1 MLKNLNK
8 FVWAVILALPILANS
23 ASAQTPV
30 AASTPK
36 VDTTMETEQI
46 DIIKPY
52 QPILADAVKMN
63 FSPEMPK
70 VKIEV
75 PKLTYNVPTR
85 LLAVVPQSPELKA
98 VMLPK
103 DKQVLVLPTLYAK
116 LGFGNYT
123 TPYVDLRYNNV
134 NNASFRYGVNLF
146 HHSSNSAPNPV
157 QRFAQSKAQLQYQY
171 LMPANVLEGDITY
184 TNDVFR
190 PYSMNTESHKLS
202 VNDKYMTHIVAP
214 TIIFRK
220 LNVDENK
227 ELDYKLTVKPYL
239 LSRLDSTYHTISENG
254 VWAEAKVQK
263 PFENGSIAGIKVS
276 EDYNSFSSAHQ
287 TWDPS
292 LTVYKNALISASPF
306 YNIEQKEWFAR
317 IGANVQF
324 SQKASY
330 INPDVEL
337 GKDLIAQNLQV
348 YLGMK
353 GNVLKNTYRSLL
365 NVSPVLDSTLIKNT
379 IRQDIFLGLR
389 GSFNKEFTYNARFAY
404 VQTKHQGFLT
414 MADSNNLR
422 NYHMQYVDGK
432 ASQFNVHAE
441 VNYNKSEIIRAGFWA
456 DYTNYYLPNKF
467 YANFTPAFIS
477 GLQANYKYEQNW
489 EFGMQVFGWS
499 NRQYMRGSALE
510 TLKGSVDL
518 NLNAYYHYNS
528 NVSAY
533 IQLNNVANQKYSYTL
548 GYPVYGINGM
558 LGVVLRY

>member
-1 MLKNLNK
+1 MKQSFK
-8 FVWAVILALPILANS
+8 YIAALCISLPFLGNS
-23 ASAQTPV
+23 ASAQTPI
-30 AASTPK
+30 AAVTPK

-70 VKIEV
+70 VKLDV
-75 PKLTYNVPTR
+75 PKLSYNVPTR
-85 LLAVVPQSPELKA
+85 LLAVLPQSPELKA

-103 DKQVLVLPTLYAK
+103 DKQQLVLPTLYAK

-190 PYSMNTESHKLS
+190 PYALNNENHKVS
-202 VNDKYMTHIVAP
+202 INDKFMTHILAP
-214 TIIFRK
+214 TIVFRK

-227 ELDYKLTVKPYL
+227 ELDYKLTVKPYM
-239 LSRLDSTYHTISENG
+239 LSRFDSTSHSIGENG

-263 PFENGSIAGIKVS
+263 PIENGALAGIKLV
-276 EDYNSFSSAHQ
+276 EDYSSFFNNVHP

-292 LTVYKNALISASPF
+292 LTIYRNSLISVTPF
-306 YNIEQKEWFAR
+306 YNMEQKEWFAR
-317 IGANVQF
+317 LGANVQF
-324 SQKASY
+324 SQGTSY
-330 INPDVEL
+330 INPDLEL

-353 GNVLKNTYRSLL
+353 GNVVKNTYRSLL
-365 NVSPVLDSTLIKNT
+365 ANTPVLDSTLIKNT

-422 NYHMQYVDGK
+422 NYHIQYVDTK

-441 VNYNKSEIIRAGFWA
+441 VNYNKSEIIRAGLWA

-467 YANFTPAFIS
+467 YANFAPAFVG

-499 NRQYMRGSALE
+499 NRHYMRGTSLEKLNGSAD
-510 TLKGSVDL
+510 V
-518 NLNAYYHYNS
+518 NLNVYYHYNS

-533 IQLNNVANQKYSYTL
+533 IQLNNIANQKYSYTL
-548 GYPVYGINGM
+548 GYPVYGINGVI
-558 LGVVLRY
+558 GVVFRY

>member
-1 MLKNLNK
+1 MKQSFKYIATLLISCTL
-8 FVWAVILALPILANS
+8 FEYT
-23 ASAQTPV
+23 ASAQTPI
-30 AASTPK
+30 AALTPK

-52 QPILADAVKMN
+52 QPILADAVKIN

-75 PKLTYNVPTR
+75 PKLTYSVPTR
-85 LLAVVPQSPELKA
+85 LLTVLPQSPELKA

-103 DKQVLVLPTLYAK
+103 DKQQLVLPTLYAK

-190 PYSMNTESHKLS
+190 PYALNSESYKVSMN
-202 VNDKYMTHIVAP
+202 DKFMTHIVAP

-220 LNVDENK
+220 LNADENK

-239 LSRLDSTYHTISENG
+239 LSRLDSTTHSISENG

-263 PFENGSIAGIKVS
+263 PLENGAIAGIRIS
-276 EDYNSFSSAHQ
+276 EDFNSFSSAHA

-292 LTVYKNALISASPF
+292 LTSYKNSLLSASPF

-317 IGANVQF
+317 LGANVQL
-324 SQKASY
+324 SQGASY

-353 GNVLKNTYRSLL
+353 GNVLKNTYRSMFAL
-365 NVSPVLDSTLIKNT
+365 SPVLDSTLIKNT

-422 NYHMQYVDGK
+422 NYHMHYVDTK

-441 VNYNKSEIIRAGFWA
+441 LNYNKSEIIRAGLWA

-467 YANFTPAFIS
+467 YANFAPAFVG

-499 NRQYMRGSALE
+499 NRQYMRGNSLEKLSGSAD
-510 TLKGSVDL
+510 V
-518 NLNAYYHYNS
+518 NLNASYHYNS

-533 IQLNNVANQKYSYTL
+533 IQLNNIANQKYSYTL
-548 GYPVYGINGM
+548 GYPVYGINGVV
-558 LGVVLRY
+558 GVVLRY

>member
-1 MLKNLNK
+1 MKK
-8 FVWAVILALPILANS
+8 QSVKYILALAISFPLFVNF
-23 ASAQTPV
+23 ASAQTTV
-30 AASTPK
+30 AAITPK

-70 VKIEV
+70 VKMEV
-75 PKLTYNVPTR
+75 PKLSYNVPSR

-103 DKQVLVLPTLYAK
+103 DKQKLVLPTLYAK

-190 PYSMNTESHKLS
+190 PYALNTESNKISL
-202 VNDKYMTHIVAP
+202 NDKFMTHILAP

-220 LNVDENK
+220 LNQDENK
-227 ELDYKLTVKPYL
+227 ELDYKLSVKPYM
-239 LSRLDSTYHTISENG
+239 LSRLDSTFRSINETGI
-254 VWAEAKVQK
+254 WAEAKVQK
-263 PFENGSIAGIKVS
+263 PFEDGSIAGIKVS
-276 EDYNSFSSAHQ
+276 EDYNSFSSTHSS
-287 TWDPS
+287 WDPT
-292 LTVYKNALISASPF
+292 LTIYKNSLITASPF
-306 YNIEQKEWFAR
+306 YNIEKKEWFAR
-317 IGANVQF
+317 IAANVQF
-324 SQKASY
+324 SQNASY
-330 INPDVEL
+330 IHPDIEL
-337 GKDLIAQNLQV
+337 GKDLISQNLQV
-348 YLGMK
+348 YLGYK
-353 GNVLKNTYRSLL
+353 GNVLKNTYRSMLAF
-365 NVSPVLDSTLIKNT
+365 SPVLDSTLIKNT

-389 GSFNKEFTYNARFAY
+389 GSFNKVFTYNARFAY
-404 VQTKHQGFLT
+404 VQARHQGFLT
-414 MADSNNLR
+414 MLDSNNLR
-422 NYHMQYVDGK
+422 NYRMEFIDTK

-441 VNYNKSEIIRAGFWA
+441 VNYNKSEIIRAGLWA

-467 YANFTPAFIS
+467 YANFAPAFVG

-510 TLKGSVDL
+510 TLKGSADV

-528 NVSAY
+528 NMSAY

-548 GYPVYGINGM
+548 GYPVYGINGVI
-558 LGVVLRY
+558 GVVLRY

>member
-1 MLKNLNK
+1 MFKQSLKYS
-8 FVWAVILALPILANS
+8 LALGIAFCTS
-23 ASAQTPV
+23 GTFAFAQTP
-30 AASTPK
+30 AAAINPK

-70 VKIEV
+70 LKLEA

-85 LLAVVPQSPELKA
+85 LLSVVPQSPELKA

-103 DKQVLVLPTLYAK
+103 DKQQLVLPTLYAK

-123 TPYVDLRYNNV
+123 SPYVDLRYNNV

-184 TNDVFR
+184 TNDVYR
-190 PYSMNTESHKLS
+190 PYAMNTESNKLS
-202 VNDKYMTHIVAP
+202 INDKFMTHVLTP

-220 LNVDENK
+220 LNADENK
-227 ELDYKLTVKPYL
+227 DLDYKVSVKPYL
-239 LSRLDSTYHTISENG
+239 LSRLDSTYHSVNETG
-254 VWAEAKVQK
+254 VWAEAKIQK
-263 PFENGSIAGIKVS
+263 PLENASIAGIKIT
-276 EDYNSFSSAHQ
+276 EDYNSFSSAHA
-287 TWDPS
+287 TWDPA
-292 LTVYKNALISASPF
+292 LTTYKNSLLGFAPF
-306 YNIEQKEWFAR
+306 YNMEQKEWFAR
-317 IGANVQF
+317 IAANVQL
-324 SQKASY
+324 SQNATY
-330 INPDVEL
+330 VHPDIEL

-348 YLGMK
+348 YLGVK
-353 GNVLKNTYRSLL
+353 GNVIKNTYRSLFAL
-365 NVSPVLDSTLIKNT
+365 SPVLDSTRIKNT
-379 IRQDIFLGLR
+379 VRQDIFLGLR

-422 NYHMQYVDGK
+422 NYHISYVDSK

-441 VNYNKSEIIRAGFWA
+441 LNYNKSEMIRAGLWA

-467 YANFTPAFIS
+467 YANFAPAFVG

-499 NRQYMRGSALE
+499 NRNYMRGNSLE
-510 TLKGSVDL
+510 SLKGSVDA
-518 NLNAYYHYNS
+518 NLNVNYHYNA

-533 IQLNNVANQKYSYTL
+533 FQLNNVANQKYAYTL